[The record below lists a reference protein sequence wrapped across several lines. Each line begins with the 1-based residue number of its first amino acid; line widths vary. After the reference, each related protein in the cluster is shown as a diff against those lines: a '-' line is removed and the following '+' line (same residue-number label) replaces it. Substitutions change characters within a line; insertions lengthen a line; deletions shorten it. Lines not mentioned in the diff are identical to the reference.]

1 MRRLLINLRLFW
13 QGAAL
18 GYVAL
23 FSWMNPMLYL
33 ASKIL
38 MPMAQ
43 MFFFVYLGAYASG
56 GSNASFYIVGNAI
69 QVAAISGIFGVTM
82 SIGGERNSG
91 TLAYLFGSPANR
103 LVIFSGRAF
112 MNVLDGALNVVM
124 AFGWAVL
131 LMGLDLSHANL
142 GGLALVIL
150 VTTISTCGLGLM
162 LGSLALITVNVML
175 VNNLVY
181 FLLLLFS
188 GANVPLERLPG
199 WMQAISSGLPL
210 TRGIAAG
217 RILVAGGS
225 LESVSSLLVG
235 ELLVGL
241 VYSLLG
247 YFLFSAFEMAA
258 KQRGTLEAI

>member
-1 MRRLLINLRLFW
+1 MRRLFTGLRLFW
-13 QGAAL
+13 LGASL

-23 FSWMNPMLYL
+23 FRWMSPMLYL

-56 GSNASFYIVGNAI
+56 RTDASFYIVGNAI

-112 MNVLDGALNVVM
+112 MNILDGALNVLL
-124 AFGWAVL
+124 AFGWAVI

-142 GGLALVIL
+142 GALALTIL
-150 VTTISTCGLGLM
+150 ITTISTCGLGLM

-188 GANVPLERLPG
+188 GANVPLEQLPA
-199 WMQAISSGLPL
+199 WMQAISSSLPL
-210 TRGIAAG
+210 TRGVAAA

-225 LESVSSLLVG
+225 LESVGSLLVG
-235 ELLVGL
+235 ELLIGL
-241 VYSLLG
+241 MYSLLG
-247 YFLFSAFEMAA
+247 YFLFAAFEMAA
-258 KQRGTLEAI
+258 KRRGTQAAI